1 MNNELNDI
9 LQKTMALVISF
20 IIKHSFNIISE
31 RAL

>member
-9 LQKTMALVISF
+9 LQKALVISF